1 MVKKLLK
8 GFMAAFV
15 MLAAFNMPSA
25 VKADES
31 MDSRAVWVS
40 YLDFETYLQDKSE
53 SEFKSAFTE
62 ICNNALKNNL
72 NTLIV
77 HVRAFNDAVYPT
89 ANYPWAEWLS
99 SDMNDPGYDPLE
111 IMVDIAHDKGL
122 KFEAWI
128 NPFRISLKTVQT
140 QRFAASEYFKDFS
153 QDDLIE
159 YDNDGQHK
167 MILNPASQTAQNAI
181 VEGVREIVDNYDVDG
196 IHFDDYFYVSGTLG
210 NTSQQERKDN
220 INKLVKRVYQ
230 TVKNAGS
237 DKVFGISPQGN
248 LDNDRNE
255 GADIDT
261 WLSTDGYVDYVMP
274 QIYWTDQYGASGTT
288 TMFSDRAKAFYDIW
302 TNKNVDLKVGLALY
316 KVNGQGSGD
325 AGWSWSSNNLATQV
339 QKASAL
345 GYNGY
350 ALFRYAQLLDSGS
363 QTELNNLNNGS
374 SNNNNQNTEKP
385 TGQNGWVKS
394 GNTWYYYKNDQKV
407 TGWFKDE
414 FQCWYLLDFVTGEM
428 QTGWIAGDST
438 HWYYLNPANGIM
450 RTGLQTIDG
459 VQYLLENTGEFAG
472 SMKRSGTYTVGNDTC
487 TIAQNGTVI
496 SCQ

>member
-15 MLAAFNMPSA
+15 MLAAFNMLSA

-40 YLDFETYLQDKSE
+40 YLDFEEYLQDKSE

-99 SDMNDPGYDPLE
+99 SDMKDPGYDPLE
-111 IMVDIAHDKGL
+111 IMIDIAHNKGL

-128 NPFRISLKTVQT
+128 NPFRVSLKTTQT

-210 NTSQQERKDN
+210 NTSQQERKEHV
-220 INKLVKRVYQ
+220 NKLVKRVYQ
-230 TVKNAGS
+230 TVKNAGT

-261 WLSTDGYVDYVMP
+261 WLSTEGYVDYVMP

-345 GYNGY
+345 DYNGY
-350 ALFRYAQLLDSGS
+350 ALFRYAQLIEAGS

-374 SNNNNQNTEKP
+374 SNNNQNNEKP

-450 RTGLQTIDG
+450 QTGLQTIDG

-472 SMKRSGTYTVGNDTC
+472 SMKRSGTYTVGSDTC
-487 TIAQNGTVI
+487 SVAANGEVI